1 MYINQKHLI
10 VLVNNVLPWK
20 LDQRMLPRTT
30 KKNTIT
36 YTPTGRLYKC
46 CCFND
51 HVPMVLGF
59 NPNGLPLFF
68 LFPPC
73 LLVVGWPL
81 QDCLLLPKKNPVDL
95 YIKEIYLACGWLVI
109 KVMVSAQV
117 RIFSASASGISIANS
132 SSTAIRTSTWSS
144 ESKPRSST

>member
-1 MYINQKHLI
+1 MCCLGNLI
-10 VLVNNVLPWK
+10 
-20 LDQRMLPRTT
+20 REMLPRTT

-68 LFPPC
+68 CFPHVSW
-73 LLVVGWPL
+73 LLVIHCKTAYCF
-81 QDCLLLPKKNPVDL
+81 QKKILLTCILKKF
-95 YIKEIYLACGWLVI
+95 IWLVDDL
-109 KVMVSAQV
+109 
-117 RIFSASASGISIANS
+117 
-132 SSTAIRTSTWSS
+132 
-144 ESKPRSST
+144 